1 MTQDQFV
8 ASLEWTAEV
17 FEDRARNVPA
27 LYFVRVRSREV
38 KLEGLNGYV
47 YGAFLDKVEHRELW
61 LADFLLQLQERAL
74 RRAGY
79 DASDLAA

>member
-1 MTQDQFV
+1 MTQDQFI
-8 ASLEWTAEV
+8 ASLEWTVEV

-27 LYFVRVRSREV
+27 LYTVRVRSHAVCIAGCNRYVWAEF
-38 KLEGLNGYV
+38 LNT
-47 YGAFLDKVEHRELW
+47 VEHRELW

-74 RRAGY
+74 YWAGY

>member
-1 MTQDQFV
+1 MTQDQFI
-8 ASLEWTAEV
+8 ASLEWTVEV

-27 LYFVRVRSREV
+27 LFTVRVRSHAARLDGCNRYVWAEF
-38 KLEGLNGYV
+38 LNT
-47 YGAFLDKVEHRELW
+47 VEHRELW

-74 RRAGY
+74 YWAGY